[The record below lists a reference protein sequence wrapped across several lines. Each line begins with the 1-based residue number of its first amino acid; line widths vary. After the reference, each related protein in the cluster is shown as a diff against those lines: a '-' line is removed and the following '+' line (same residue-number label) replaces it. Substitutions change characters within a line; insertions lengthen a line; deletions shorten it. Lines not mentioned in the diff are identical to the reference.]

1 MEWRYFT
8 TGFFPSFNFHSSQLM
23 HNSSYQLEQGN
34 NGMSDDEV
42 QPANAAGGVW
52 REPVTRRWFGTA
64 AILAAGLIAG
74 GYLLGDGLLRA
85 KDAERAVTVRG
96 LAERNVTADLATWTI
111 AYSATAT
118 DLAEAQAKVRR
129 DTQAIE
135 EFFKALGFPADALQP
150 TGANVSSFT
159 NDGVTSFT
167 VRQRLALRTQD
178 IARAQKAVARQFD
191 LVGRGVLLEEGSGMA
206 YTFTKL
212 NDIKPAMVA
221 EATKDARAAAQQFAE
236 DSNSGVGKIKDA
248 TQGYFEIEA
257 RDGDA
262 GGWGMAD
269 SPYKK
274 VRVVTTVSFS
284 LD

>member
-1 MEWRYFT
+1 
-8 TGFFPSFNFHSSQLM
+8 
-23 HNSSYQLEQGN
+23 
-34 NGMSDDEV
+34 MSGDDV
-42 QPANAAGGVW
+42 QPGNAAISALK
-52 REPVTRRWFGTA
+52 EPNTLRWFGTA
-64 AILAAGLIAG
+64 AIVAIGMIAG

-85 KDAERAVTVRG
+85 KNAERAVTVRG

-111 AYSATAT
+111 SYSASST
-118 DLAEAQAKVRR
+118 DLGEAQAKVRR
-129 DTQAIE
+129 DTAAIE
-135 EFFKALGFPADALQP
+135 AFFKELGFPASALQP

-159 NDGVTSFT
+159 NEGLTTYT
-167 VRQRLALRTQD
+167 VRQRLALRTED

-191 LVGRGVLLEEGSGMA
+191 LVGRGVFLEEGSGMA

-221 EATKDARAAAQQFAE
+221 EATRDARASAEQFAK
-236 DSNSGVGKIKDA
+236 DSHSGVGKIKDA

-257 RDGDA
+257 RDGEA

-274 VRVVTTVSFS
+274 VRVVTTVSFT

>member
-1 MEWRYFT
+1 M
-8 TGFFPSFNFHSSQLM
+8 SSD
-23 HNSSYQLEQGN
+23 N
-34 NGMSDDEV
+34 V
-42 QPANAAGGVW
+42 QPAIAAGSGW
-52 REPVTRRWFGTA
+52 RDPAALRWFGTA
-64 AILAAGLIAG
+64 GIAAIGMIAG

-96 LAERNVTADLATWTI
+96 LAERDVTADLATWTI
-111 AYSATAT
+111 SYSDSSTN
-118 DLAEAQAKVRR
+118 LSEAQTKVRR

-135 EFFKALGFPADALQP
+135 AFFKDLGFPADALQP

-159 NDGVTSFT
+159 NEGVTTFT
-167 VRQRLALRTQD
+167 VRQRLALRTED

-191 LVGRGVLLEEGSGMA
+191 LVGRGVFLEEGSGMS

-212 NDIKPAMVA
+212 NDIKPDMVA
-221 EATKDARAAAQQFAE
+221 EATRDARASAQQFAE
-236 DSNSGVGKIKDA
+236 DSGSGVGKISDA
-248 TQGYFEIEA
+248 TQGYFTIEA

-262 GGWGMAD
+262 GGWGMSD

-274 VRVVTTVSFS
+274 VRVVTTVSFA

>member
-1 MEWRYFT
+1 MR
-8 TGFFPSFNFHSSQLM
+8 
-23 HNSSYQLEQGN
+23 
-34 NGMSDDEV
+34 DADV
-42 QPANAAGGVW
+42 QPVIVANGALS
-52 REPVTRRWFGTA
+52 EPMTLRWFGTA
-64 AILAAGLIAG
+64 GILAVGLIAG

-111 AYSATAT
+111 SYSATSSS
-118 DLAEAQAKVRR
+118 LAEAQGKVRA

-135 EFFKALGFPADALQP
+135 AFFKELGFPADALQP
-150 TGANVSSFT
+150 TGANVSSYT
-159 NDGVTSFT
+159 NEGLTTYT
-167 VRQRLALRTQD
+167 VRQRLSLRTTD

-191 LVGRGVLLEEGSGMA
+191 LVGRGVFLEEGSGMA

-212 NDIKPAMVA
+212 NDIKPEMVA
-221 EATKDARAAAQQFAE
+221 EATRDARAAAEQFAK
-236 DSNSGVGKIKDA
+236 DSNSGVGKIRDA

>member
-1 MEWRYFT
+1 
-8 TGFFPSFNFHSSQLM
+8 
-23 HNSSYQLEQGN
+23 
-34 NGMSDDEV
+34 MSGDDV
-42 QPANAAGGVW
+42 QPANETSGFWSAPA
-52 REPVTRRWFGTA
+52 TRLWFGTA
-64 AILAAGLIAG
+64 AILATGLIAG

-111 AYSATAT
+111 SYSATSNSLT
-118 DLAEAQAKVRR
+118 EAQGKVRA

-135 EFFKALGFPADALQP
+135 AFFKELGFPADALQP
-150 TGANVSSFT
+150 TGANVSSYT
-159 NDGVTSFT
+159 NEGLTTFT
-167 VRQRLALRTQD
+167 VRQRLALRTTD
-178 IARAQKAVARQFD
+178 VARAQKAVARQFD
-191 LVGRGVLLEEGSGMA
+191 LVGRGVFLEEGSGMA

-212 NDIKPAMVA
+212 NDIKPEMVA
-221 EATKDARAAAQQFAE
+221 EATKDARAAAEQFAE

-248 TQGYFEIEA
+248 TQGYFEIDA